1 MMKALF
7 MALIV
12 LQAGQVAAQQV
23 YPRSRV
29 CFSYA
34 VDMTTYHVVENN
46 GFAVAVGQ
54 LPSPA
59 PVLLNV
65 LEVSYFSYNNELM
78 IGINGGLSLGQPNGP
93 LRFTKAALDIE
104 LGISGGSID
113 LYGGLKGFLLINM
126 RQRGISSFDFSTVN
140 VAYTEGQIFG
150 FAPIAGIRAYI
161 GILTVYA
168 EGSVNV
174 LPDSGA
180 LTDWYNT
187 GSIAP
192 FQNVSLEPFSLK
204 GGIGID
210 F

>member
-1 MMKALF
+1 MKLLAMTL
-7 MALIV
+7 LI
-12 LQAGQVAAQQV
+12 LISNDAAAQQA

-29 CFSYA
+29 CFTYA
-34 VDMTTYHVVENN
+34 ADLMTYHVSENMAYAAAA
-46 GFAVAVGQ
+46 GAM
-54 LPSPA
+54 PSPA
-59 PVLLNV
+59 PVVLNF
-65 LEVSYFSYNNELM
+65 LEVAYFSYNGGLM
-78 IGINGGLSLGQPNGP
+78 IGINGGLSLGQPNGA

-113 LYGGLKGFLLINM
+113 IYGGLKGFVLINI
-126 RQRGISSFDFSTVN
+126 RQRGISSFDLSTVN

-150 FAPIAGIRAYI
+150 FAPIAGIRAYM

-168 EGSVNV
+168 EGSMNV

-180 LTDWYNT
+180 LTEWYNT

-192 FQNVSLEPFSLK
+192 FQSVSLEPFSLK